1 MSENLDLAR
10 SIYDAWGR
18 GDFSSLDW
26 AHPEVEYVIVDGVE
40 PGVWKGRAEMA
51 RAIRNILDLWE
62 HPCIEA
68 DEYRELDESRVF
80 VLNHLNA
87 RGRTSG
93 VNVGGMLRNGATV
106 LHIRD
111 RKVTKYESYW
121 DRDRALRDLGL
132 ADG

>member
-40 PGVWKGRAEMA
+40 PGVWEGRAEMA
-51 RAIRNILDLWE
+51 RAVHKILDLWE
-62 HPCIEA
+62 HPRIEA

-87 RGRTSG
+87 RGKTSG
-93 VNVGGMLRNGATV
+93 VDIGGMLRNGAAV

-111 RKVTKYESYW
+111 RKVTKYVSYW
-121 DRDRALRDLGL
+121 DRARALSDLGL
-132 ADG
+132 AE

>member
-10 SIYDAWGR
+10 SIYYAWGR

-51 RAIRNILDLWE
+51 RMIRNILDLWE
-62 HPCIEA
+62 HPRIEA
-68 DEYRELDESRVF
+68 DEYRELDEFRVF
-80 VLNHLNA
+80 VFNHFNA
-87 RGRTSG
+87 RGKTSG
-93 VNVGGMLRNGATV
+93 MEVGDMLRNGAAV

-121 DRDRALRDLGL
+121 DRARALSDLGL
-132 ADG
+132 SE

>member
-1 MSENLDLAR
+1 
-10 SIYDAWGR
+10 
-18 GDFSSLDW
+18 
-26 AHPEVEYVIVDGVE
+26 VIVDGVE

-87 RGRTSG
+87 SGKTSG

-111 RKVTKYESYW
+111 RKVTKYVSYW
-121 DRDRALRDLGL
+121 DRARALRDLGL

>member
-1 MSENLDLAR
+1 MSENLDLVR

-26 AHPEVEYVIVDGVE
+26 ADPEVEYVIVDGLE

-51 RAIRNILDLWE
+51 KAIRNILDLWE
-62 HPCIEA
+62 RPRIEA
-68 DEYRELDESRVF
+68 DEYRELDQSRVF

-87 RGRTSG
+87 RGKTSG
-93 VNVGGMLRNGATV
+93 VDVGGMLRNGATV

-111 RKVTKYESYW
+111 GRVTKYLSYW
-121 DRDRALRDLGL
+121 DRDRAFADLGL
-132 ADG
+132 KE